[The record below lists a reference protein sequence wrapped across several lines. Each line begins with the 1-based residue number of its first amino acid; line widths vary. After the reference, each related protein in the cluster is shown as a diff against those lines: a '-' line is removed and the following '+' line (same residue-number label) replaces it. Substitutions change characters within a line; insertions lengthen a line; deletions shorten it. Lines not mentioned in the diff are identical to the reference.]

1 MGSQDHSMVMLGLQT
16 RNSSATSH
24 VAAMVFAQI
33 SHALRLNNICDCLLS
48 HEGIPCTDP
57 ESCSV
62 GQEYSGQCP
71 VFLSSYG
78 IAEKTCFF
86 PGFAVFH
93 GTNFNDSVVYIS
105 CSGNIGVFG

>member
-71 VFLSSYG
+71 VFFEFLRDCWKNLFFSWIHG
-78 IAEKTCFF
+78 ISWNKFQ
-86 PGFAVFH
+86 
-93 GTNFNDSVVYIS
+93 
-105 CSGNIGVFG
+105 